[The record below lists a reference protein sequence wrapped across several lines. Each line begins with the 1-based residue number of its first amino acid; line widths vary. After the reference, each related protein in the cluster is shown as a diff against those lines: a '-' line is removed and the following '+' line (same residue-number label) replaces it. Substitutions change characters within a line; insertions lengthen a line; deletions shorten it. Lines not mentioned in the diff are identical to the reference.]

1 MLNAISRDPM
11 SKSTQNSISSI
22 KIKQCFTESNGKYS
36 SLLVSGRCARGKTCS
51 FLLKLI
57 LTFEIDAN
65 PAKLLCHHQE
75 CVSYHVLIINKII
88 IHFMC
93 INYWRSKWLNNYIA
107 CLRPR
112 LFGDMRSIMWPVSF
126 FKIIIASDDK
136 MTFDTH
142 SDKINTF
149 WLKSHFLSGWPTAGH
164 FNRSHTVDV
173 FRAYLMR
180 MAFYGR

>member
-36 SLLVSGRCARGKTCS
+36 SVSGRCARGKTCS

-65 PAKLLCHHQE
+65 LAKLLCHHQE

-126 FKIIIASDDK
+126 LKLLLPVTIKWHLMRIQTKSI
-136 MTFDTH
+136 H
-142 SDKINTF
+142 SDWSRISWAADQPQANLIDRIRLTF
-149 WLKSHFLSGWPTAGH
+149 FV
-164 FNRSHTVDV
+164 RI
-173 FRAYLMR
+173 
-180 MAFYGR
+180 